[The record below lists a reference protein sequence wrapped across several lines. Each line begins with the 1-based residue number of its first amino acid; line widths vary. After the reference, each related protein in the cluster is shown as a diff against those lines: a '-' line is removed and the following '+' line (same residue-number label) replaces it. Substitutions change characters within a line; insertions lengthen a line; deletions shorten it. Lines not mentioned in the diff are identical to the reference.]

1 MQKSQY
7 VFLSLPFSAVKSKK
21 KKGLY
26 HQMAFVEIV
35 ALKVVKFRIAGE
47 KVRRFTFNRISG
59 TI

>member
-1 MQKSQY
+1 
-7 VFLSLPFSAVKSKK
+7 
-21 KKGLY
+21 
-26 HQMAFVEIV
+26 MAFVEIV